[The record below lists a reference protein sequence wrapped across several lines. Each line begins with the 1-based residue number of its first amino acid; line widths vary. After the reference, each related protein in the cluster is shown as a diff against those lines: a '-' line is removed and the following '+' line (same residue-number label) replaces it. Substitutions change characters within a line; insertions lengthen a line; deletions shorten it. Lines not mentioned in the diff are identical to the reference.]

1 MRLDPKLTVTFLL
14 LPLLLA
20 ACSSTPTATMDF
32 DPGFDF
38 TGVSK
43 IAIKPVDRT
52 ISSTAV
58 VSDMQV
64 NRINQTLSEELDRR
78 GYQVVADQAEAD
90 LLLAWHL
97 VTQERTDIR
106 SYNSSVRY
114 NNCWHCRPSTPDIRV
129 RHYTQ
134 GTFIADMVDPAAGQ
148 SVWRSIF
155 ESRLRDQP
163 DPQRA
168 EENRREAAQAVF
180 KEFPPDDG

>member
-1 MRLDPKLTVTFLL
+1 MRNALPILSLLLMPFLL
-14 LPLLLA
+14 T

-38 TGVSK
+38 TGVRK
-43 IAIKPVDRT
+43 IAIKPIDRT
-52 ISSTAV
+52 ISSTAAI
-58 VSDMQV
+58 SDIQV
-64 NRINQTLSEELDRR
+64 NRMNQTLSEELDRR
-78 GYQVVADQAEAD
+78 GFQVVADKDQAD

-106 SYNSSVRY
+106 SYNSSIRY
-114 NNCWHCRPSTPDIRV
+114 TNCWNCRPSTPDIRV
-129 RHYTQ
+129 RNYTQ
-134 GTFIADMVDPAAGQ
+134 GTFIADMVDPEAGQ

-180 KEFPPDDG
+180 KEFPPK